1 MKTHTLL
8 YRQIFCFIIFL
19 ISSFS
24 FAQGNVTTIAG
35 STQGYSDGTGTVA
48 RFVGP
53 NGLVV
58 DAFGN
63 IFVADTYN
71 HKIRKITPAGVVT
84 TIAGSSNGSLDGVG
98 TGAQFNYPVGITLDA
113 ANNIYVTEHGSHRIR
128 KISSTG
134 VVTTF
139 AGSTQGYL
147 DGTGT
152 AARFSGPTGIALDA
166 ANNIYVADSQNNRI
180 RKITPAGVVTT
191 FAGSTQGHS
200 DGTGTAAQFSG
211 PTGIA
216 IDGSNNIYVSSGSI
230 RKITPTGVVT
240 TIVGSAEFNF
250 PHGLDIDIW
259 GNLYVADYF
268 NHRIRKVAQNGTV
281 TTIAGNLQGFLD
293 GNFSIARF
301 NQPSDVAVDSSGN
314 LYVADTYNNRIRKIT
329 GAVLSNTSYILEKE
343 FTIYPNPTNSM
354 FNVEIPNDSVK
365 AISVVD
371 VMGKVVASSNVAT
384 VDVSNLSSGIYV
396 VKVET
401 ESGKTG
407 TQKLVKD

>member
-71 HKIRKITPAGVVT
+71 HK
-84 TIAGSSNGSLDGVG
+84 
-98 TGAQFNYPVGITLDA
+98 
-113 ANNIYVTEHGSHRIR
+113 
-128 KISSTG
+128 
-134 VVTTF
+134 
-139 AGSTQGYL
+139 
-147 DGTGT
+147 
-152 AARFSGPTGIALDA
+152 
-166 ANNIYVADSQNNRI
+166 I